1 MLYPKQLVNYY
12 YFIESGV
19 VFNIST
25 NNDKDQCGK
34 HYVEYITEQKSVQ
47 KGEIYNDK
55 NNTPVEAKSAGT
67 VAVSTGVMDD
77 VKNAAIF
84 PNIKVTTKND
94 KEETKD
100 YYFWFQY
107 LINDGDTNSGT
118 KFVYKHKDDGD
129 VTDYLDVVK
138 ASINEEIEQMASKG
152 YTLEAI
158 KASLPWWVTGKVN
171 DKVAIGGKL
180 ETITANTFSSNFPD
194 SAIETL
200 INAKI
205 NEMVTD
211 FANLQLKKHGKKI
224 CDGLNVTDDAVDID
238 AEC

>member
-12 YFIESGV
+12 YFIKDNV

-25 NNDKDQCGK
+25 NNDKHKCGK
-34 HYVEYITEQKSVQ
+34 RYVEYVTEQKSVE

-55 NNTPVEAKSAGT
+55 NNTPVEAQAAGT
-67 VAVSTGVMDD
+67 FAVSTGVMDD

-84 PNIKVTTKND
+84 PNIKVSTKND
-94 KEETKD
+94 NDETKD

-107 LINDGDTNSGT
+107 LISDGDTNNGT
-118 KFVYKHKDDGD
+118 KFVYSHKDDGD
-129 VTDYLDVVK
+129 VPDYLDVVK

-152 YTLEAI
+152 YTLDAI

-171 DKVAIGGKL
+171 EKVAIGGKL
-180 ETITANTFSSNFPD
+180 ETITANQFSSNFQD

-211 FANLQLKKHGKKI
+211 FANIQLKKHGKKI
-224 CDGLNVTDDAVDID
+224 CDNLDVTSNAIGINE
-238 AEC
+238 EC